1 MATITLRRQPFYYN
15 ARQKQTGVVLVVS
28 LVFLI
33 ALTAVAAA
41 LMQNTTSDIKMS
53 GASQDKVVATED
65 AYTCN
70 DEVIYKSVS
79 KQIGGR
85 NVFANS
91 PLAFNAADPSVAI
104 AGCDAVTESQADI
117 TLENPDRLE
126 LDCSHSRSPSSVQ
139 IFTCNR
145 LRVDVNTTYGRNNQ
159 SSIVAVSTVE
169 QQLLRN

>member
-1 MATITLRRQPFYYN
+1 MATLKRNYQQRLIGFN
-15 ARQKQTGVVLVVS
+15 HNQKGVVLVVS

-53 GASQDKVVATED
+53 GASQDKVIATED

-70 DEVIYKSVS
+70 DEVIYMSVS

-104 AGCDAVTESQADI
+104 AGCDAVTESEADI

-145 LRVDVNTTYGRNNQ
+145 LRVDVNTKYGRNNQ